1 VPDRVS
7 IVVVEDNPTDIFLIK
22 EALAAH
28 GLNADLT
35 VLEDGE
41 QAMSL
46 IARIETDESE
56 PCPRLMLLDLNLPG
70 TDGFAVLERLR
81 KSKRC
86 AEIPVIVMSSSAVP
100 SDRNR
105 SVSLGADAYFQ
116 KQVEYSAS
124 LKIGAVIRK
133 VLE

>member
-1 VPDRVS
+1 MRDRVS
-7 IVVVEDNPTDIFLIK
+7 IVVVEDNPTDVFLVN

-28 GLNADLT
+28 GLHTDLT
-35 VLEDGE
+35 VLEDGD
-41 QAMSL
+41 QAIGL
-46 IARIETDESE
+46 IARIDAEESE

-70 TDGFAVLERLR
+70 TDGFGVLERLR

-86 AEIPVIVMSSSAVP
+86 AAIRVIVMSSSAVP

-116 KQVEYSAS
+116 KQVEYAAS
-124 LKIGAVIRK
+124 LEIGAIIREL
-133 VLE
+133 LE